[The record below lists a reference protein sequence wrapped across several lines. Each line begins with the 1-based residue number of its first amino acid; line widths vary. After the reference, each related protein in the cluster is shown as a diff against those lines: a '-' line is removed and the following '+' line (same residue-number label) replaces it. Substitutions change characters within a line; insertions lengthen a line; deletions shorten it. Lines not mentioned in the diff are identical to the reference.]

1 MGCWLCVPLNYIL
14 LVMGGLRRRGST
26 APFFHFCII
35 PFTELSELYSNTSTD
50 IRGSPF
56 KWDLKTQHKQ
66 NLHNIEEKSRNVVL
80 MSCTSGYGTKTFQFL
95 IQQDLCKCAKTLKL
109 C

>member
-56 KWDLKTQHKQ
+56 KWDLKT
-66 NLHNIEEKSRNVVL
+66 LHRSLAKS
-80 MSCTSGYGTKTFQFL
+80 
-95 IQQDLCKCAKTLKL
+95 A
-109 C
+109 